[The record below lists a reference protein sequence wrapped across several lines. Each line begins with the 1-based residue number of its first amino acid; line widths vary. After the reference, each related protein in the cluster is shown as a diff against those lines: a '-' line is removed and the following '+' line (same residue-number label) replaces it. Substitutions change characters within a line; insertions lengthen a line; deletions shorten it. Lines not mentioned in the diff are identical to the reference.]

1 MGMIVSTFG
10 EGLAGQIDLKNLSTF
25 IENQVAFEAA
35 NVKQVYDTFARR
47 FGTQA
52 NARTQRFASSTR
64 TFNYFVTG
72 FTYEKELSLYSAQ
85 AQSFYEW
92 SAKLDVWIKEIYALQ
107 LSLEMMVNE
116 WSIKIASR
124 YSALEA
130 LTQTESELK
139 LRIGSLETK
148 LSQMSIAQ
156 EEITSKI

>member
-1 MGMIVSTFG
+1 MGSLGQSRKTLESFQSLKSEFTSFYMGMIVSTFG

-92 SAKLDVWIKEIYALQ
+92 VI
-107 LSLEMMVNE
+107 
-116 WSIKIASR
+116 
-124 YSALEA
+124 
-130 LTQTESELK
+130 
-139 LRIGSLETK
+139 
-148 LSQMSIAQ
+148 
-156 EEITSKI
+156 

>member
-1 MGMIVSTFG
+1 MIVSTFG

-92 SAKLDVWIKEIYALQ
+92 VIFLLI
-107 LSLEMMVNE
+107 
-116 WSIKIASR
+116 
-124 YSALEA
+124 
-130 LTQTESELK
+130 LK
-139 LRIGSLETK
+139 LIFYRVPNLMSGSKKSTPFNFPLK
-148 LSQMSIAQ
+148 
-156 EEITSKI
+156 